1 MKWLKSVGREV
12 LGLFVDDGSFAIAI
26 VVWVGLAVL
35 VLPQVARGARWSGPV
50 LFAGLALI
58 LAESVLRFSRRTK

>member
-26 VVWVGLAVL
+26 VVLVGLVVL
-35 VLPQVARGARWSGPV
+35 VLPRVALGAGWSGPV
-50 LFAGLALI
+50 LFAGLALV